1 MSFFLDKIKIFIKN
15 KNKRRLYIFKFL
27 KLISIDVIFFLL
39 SILILPAFVMFKKII
54 NIRICEVQT
63 QRIGHLLL
71 NSELYLC
78 KRQQNILNNKK
89 KNLDIFYS
97 GDFIVNKYFFSL
109 LKKKLKIYPHYFFPI
124 FHKVI
129 KFFHIKN
136 IQVTEIKDNYD
147 KNNYFGSIN
156 HLST

>member
-1 MSFFLDKIKIFIKN
+1 MSFFLDKIEIFIKN

-78 KRQQNILNNKK
+78 KTQSTSLKFFSQFPFLLRSHLINKAFLKFFIFSILPVLKLSRIITLFFLLNN
-89 KNLDIFYS
+89 
-97 GDFIVNKYFFSL
+97 FST
-109 LKKKLKIYPHYFFPI
+109 K
-124 FHKVI
+124 
-129 KFFHIKN
+129 
-136 IQVTEIKDNYD
+136 
-147 KNNYFGSIN
+147 
-156 HLST
+156 